1 MRHILLNRAFT
12 YKKRKSIQPQKEY
25 GYDSKLGAWKNI
37 FDNSLLILSND
48 FKGQSTKKLDIETG
62 EDNKGQYT
70 LKS

>member
-12 YKKRKSIQPQKEY
+12 YKKRKSIQPPKEY
-25 GYDSKLGAWKNI
+25 EYDSKLGAWKNI

-62 EDNKGQYT
+62 EDNKGQ
-70 LKS
+70 